1 MSCILDQVDELILFS
16 TFLRALLEHQAW
28 IVSICVFLVEVCVVL
43 WSMFSGL
50 SDKQEVYM

>member
-1 MSCILDQVDELILFS
+1 MSSILDQVDELILSS
-16 TFLRALLEHQAW
+16 TFLCALFEHQAW